1 MDAAAGLAAFP
12 RATAFG
18 PNERHKYRLQFI
30 ANMENP
36 VWTERHTKIAKR
48 LEERLKDGGP
58 AIIYDSFEDYKRG
71 MHAGQDSSGSN
82 R

>member
-1 MDAAAGLAAFP
+1 
-12 RATAFG
+12 
-18 PNERHKYRLQFI
+18 
-30 ANMENP
+30 MEKP
-36 VWTERHTKIAKR
+36 VWTERHAKIAKR

-71 MHAGQDSSGSN
+71 MQAGQDSSGSN